1 MESDEDEFDLGF
13 GSNKKN
19 NKVKGSDNEGDLAG
33 LGSDE
38 EMGAEEQIKAIEE
51 QFQTLYEKDP
61 ELRKALEKSD
71 VSNFTV
77 NEKLQIIEAYMAGG
91 GAAGLQIELEEDD
104 EEDDEEAIKQMSEE
118 EIQALEKQFAL
129 LYTSE
134 PELQQAL
141 GELEDLTLL

>member
-91 GAAGLQIELEEDD
+91 GAAGLQIELEEDE

-118 EIQALEKQFAL
+118 EI
-129 LYTSE
+129 
-134 PELQQAL
+134 
-141 GELEDLTLL
+141 

>member
-77 NEKLQIIEAYMAGG
+77 SEKLQIIEAYMQGG
-91 GAAGLQIELEEDD
+91 GAAGLQIELEDD

>member
-1 MESDEDEFDLGF
+1 M
-13 GSNKKN
+13 
-19 NKVKGSDNEGDLAG
+19 
-33 LGSDE
+33 
-38 EMGAEEQIKAIEE
+38 
-51 QFQTLYEKDP
+51 
-61 ELRKALEKSD
+61 RKALEKSD

-77 NEKLQIIEAYMAGG
+77 IEKLQIIEAYMQGG
-91 GAAGLQIELEEDD
+91 GAAGLQIELEDD